1 MIVLD
6 FVAVRLR
13 PVPGCAEGAGTMR
26 QVPPNQWSSAVANTK
41 KSRQSGRGQASRQA
55 ASKQAASKQAAS
67 KQAARDRVT
76 AMRAQAKR
84 AERRRN
90 LLMIGAIAA
99 VVVLIGGGVAWYAAS
114 RGGTSS
120 TSAEVVPAAPSG
132 TPQTEP
138 AAHVVANTTGISGVV
153 AYNTAGWPTAS
164 KNGPANQALG
174 HNHVTGPV
182 TYSVTPP
189 VGGDHNPTPMTCGV
203 YTKPVPNEYAVHDME
218 HGAIWITYQP
228 SLSQSEVSQLKSF
241 VGRQTVLTPAGGK
254 GSRYMDLTPY
264 PGLPSPIVVSS
275 WGFQLR
281 LSSPTDPRLQQ
292 FVNKFRFSQQY
303 TPEYGGE
310 CTGGAGTPAA
320 T

>member
-1 MIVLD
+1 M
-6 FVAVRLR
+6 
-13 PVPGCAEGAGTMR
+13 
-26 QVPPNQWSSAVANTK
+26 ANTK
-41 KSRQSGRGQASRQA
+41 KSKHSSRGQASRQA
-55 ASKQAASKQAAS
+55 ASKQAA
-67 KQAARDRVT
+67 RDRVA

-114 RGGTSS
+114 RGGSTST

-132 TPQTEP
+132 TPESQP
-138 AAHVVANTTGISGVV
+138 AALVVPNTSGISGVV
-153 AYNTAGWPTAS
+153 AYDTAGWPTAS

-174 HNHVTGPV
+174 HNHVTGAV

-189 VGGDHNPTPMTCGV
+189 VGGNHNPTPLSCGV
-203 YTKPVPNEYAVHDME
+203 YTKPVPNEYAVHDLE
-218 HGAIWITYQP
+218 HGAIWISYQP
-228 SLSQSEVSQLKSF
+228 SLPQSEVSQLKSF
-241 VGRQTVLTPAGGK
+241 VERQTVLTPAQGQ

-264 PGLPSPIVVSS
+264 PGLPAPMVVSS

-281 LSSPTDPRLQQ
+281 LSSPTDPRMQQ
-292 FVNKFRFSQQY
+292 FVDKFRASQQY

-310 CTGGAGTPAA
+310 CTSGAGTPAS

>member
-1 MIVLD
+1 M
-6 FVAVRLR
+6 
-13 PVPGCAEGAGTMR
+13 
-26 QVPPNQWSSAVANTK
+26 ANTK
-41 KSRQSGRGQASRQA
+41 KSKHSSRGP
-55 ASKQAASKQAAS
+55 ASKQAAS
-67 KQAARDRVT
+67 KQAARDRVAT
-76 AMRAQAKR
+76 MRAQAKR

-114 RGGTSS
+114 RGGSSTSS
-120 TSAEVVPAAPSG
+120 TTAEVVPAAPSG
-132 TPQTEP
+132 TPQSQP

-153 AYNTAGWPTAS
+153 AYNTAGWPAAS

-174 HNHVTGPV
+174 HNHVPGPV
-182 TYSVTPP
+182 IYSVTPP
-189 VGGDHNPTPMTCGV
+189 VGGDHNATWLNCGV
-203 YTKPVPNEYAVHDME
+203 YTKPVPNEYAVHNLE

-228 SLSQSEVSQLKSF
+228 SLPQSEVSELKSF
-241 VGRQTVLTPAGGK
+241 VERQSVLSAAQGP

-264 PGLPSPIVVSS
+264 PGLPTPIVVSS

-281 LSSPTDPRLQQ
+281 LTSPTDPRLQQ
-292 FVNKFRFSQQY
+292 FVDKFRASQQY

-310 CTGGAGTPAA
+310 CTGGAGTPSA

>member
-1 MIVLD
+1 M
-6 FVAVRLR
+6 
-13 PVPGCAEGAGTMR
+13 
-26 QVPPNQWSSAVANTK
+26 ANTK
-41 KSRQSGRGQASRQA
+41 KSKHSSRGQASRQA
-55 ASKQAASKQAAS
+55 ASKQAA
-67 KQAARDRVT
+67 RDRV
-76 AMRAQAKR
+76 ASMRAQAKR

-114 RGGTSS
+114 RGGSTST

-132 TPQTEP
+132 TPESQP
-138 AAHVVANTTGISGVV
+138 AALVVPNTSGISGVV
-153 AYNTAGWPTAS
+153 AYDTAGWPTAS

-174 HNHVTGPV
+174 HNHVTGAV

-189 VGGDHNPTPMTCGV
+189 VGGNHNPTPLTCGV
-203 YTKPVPNEYAVHDME
+203 YTKPVPNEYAVHDLE
-218 HGAIWITYQP
+218 HGAIWISYQP
-228 SLSQSEVSQLKSF
+228 SLPQSEVSQLKSF
-241 VGRQTVLTPAGGK
+241 VERQSVLTPAQGQ

-264 PGLPSPIVVSS
+264 SGLPTPIVVSS

-281 LSSPTDPRLQQ
+281 LTSPTDPRLQQ
-292 FVNKFRFSQQY
+292 FVDKFRASKQY

>member
-1 MIVLD
+1 
-6 FVAVRLR
+6 
-13 PVPGCAEGAGTMR
+13 MR
-26 QVPPNQWSSAVANTK
+26 QVPLNQWSSTVANTK
-41 KSRQSGRGQASRQA
+41 KSRQSGRGPAGKQA
-55 ASKQAASKQAAS
+55 AGKQAASKQAAS
-67 KQAARDRVT
+67 KQAARERVST
-76 AMRAQAKR
+76 MRAQAKR

-99 VVVLIGGGVAWYAAS
+99 VVVIIGGGVAWYAAS
-114 RGGTSS
+114 RGS
-120 TSAEVVPAAPSG
+120 TSPEVVPAAPSG
-132 TPQTEP
+132 TPQSQP
-138 AAHVVANTTGISGVV
+138 AALVVPNTSGISGVV
-153 AYNTAGWPTAS
+153 AYDTAGWPTAS

-174 HNHVTGPV
+174 HTHVTGPV

-189 VGGDHNPTPMTCGV
+189 VGGNHNPTPLTCGV
-203 YTKPVPNEYAVHDME
+203 YTKPVPNEYAVHDLE

-228 SLSQSEVSQLKSF
+228 SLPQSEVSQLKSF
-241 VGRQTVLTPAGGK
+241 VDQQSVLTPAGGTT
-254 GSRYMDLTPY
+254 GSRYMDLSPY
-264 PGLPSPIVVSS
+264 PGLPSPVVVSS

-292 FVNKFRFSQQY
+292 FVNKFRASQQY

>member
-1 MIVLD
+1 
-6 FVAVRLR
+6 
-13 PVPGCAEGAGTMR
+13 
-26 QVPPNQWSSAVANTK
+26 VANTK
-41 KSRQSGRGQASRQA
+41 KSKHSSRGQASRQA
-55 ASKQAASKQAAS
+55 ASKQAA
-67 KQAARDRVT
+67 RDRVA

-114 RGGTSS
+114 RGGSTSS

-132 TPQTEP
+132 TPQSQP
-138 AAHVVANTTGISGVV
+138 AAHVVPNTSGISGVV

-174 HNHVTGPV
+174 HEHVTGPV

-189 VGGDHNPTPMTCGV
+189 VGGNHNPTPLTCGV
-203 YTKPVPNEYAVHDME
+203 YTKPVPNEYAVHNLE

-228 SLSQSEVSQLKSF
+228 SLPQSEVSQLKSF
-241 VGRQTVLTPAGGK
+241 VERQTVLTPAQGQ

-264 PGLPSPIVVSS
+264 SGLPTPIVVSS

-281 LSSPTDPRLQQ
+281 LTSPTDPRLQQ
-292 FVNKFRFSQQY
+292 FVDKFRASQQY